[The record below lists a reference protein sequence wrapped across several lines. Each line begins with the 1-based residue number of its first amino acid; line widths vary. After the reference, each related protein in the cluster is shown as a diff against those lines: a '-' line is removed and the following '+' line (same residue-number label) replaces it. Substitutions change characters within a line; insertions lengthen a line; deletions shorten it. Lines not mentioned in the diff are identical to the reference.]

1 MQLYAG
7 LDLHSRNTY
16 IGIMDKEFKRVFGK
30 RVSNTLPLILKTLDP
45 FQDQLKGIVVES
57 TFNWYWLIDG
67 LMDAGYQC
75 VHLAN
80 PSAMKQYEGIKHTD
94 DQHDAFFLAQML
106 ILGIL
111 PQGYIYPKQDRPV
124 RDLARKRLL
133 LVRHKTAHILSLQS
147 LIARCCAQRI
157 STNEIRKFTTED
169 LQQLLKQEHIVLS
182 AQANLDTIVFLKQQI
197 QRLEKAIQKK
207 VKLNK
212 AFQQLLTVPGIGLI
226 LAMTIMLE
234 VGDIGRFPQVG
245 NFASYSR
252 CVSSQRL
259 SDGKSKGHGNRKNG
273 NRYLSWAFTEA
284 AHLAR
289 RYNENFRIGN
299 FNCSLF
305 DAGHIPGSSGIFL
318 ENGKRIFYTGDI
330 QTDQSHLLYGCYL
343 PDKADVLIT
352 ESTYSYKEH
361 LEREK
366 EEQRLLQKFG
376 KQYEAYCKK
385 VRRYF

>member
-16 IGIMDKEFKRVFGK
+16 IGIMDQEFKRLFGK
-30 RVSNTLPLILKTLDP
+30 RVLNKLPVILDTLAP
-45 FQDQLKGIVVES
+45 FRDQLKGIVVES

-111 PQGYIYPKQDRPV
+111 PQGYIYPKEDRPV
-124 RDLARKRLL
+124 RDLARKRLF
-133 LVRHKTAHILSLQS
+133 LVRHKSAHILSLQS
-147 LIARCCAQRI
+147 LIARCCAQRV
-157 STNEIRKFTTED
+157 SASEIRKFTVED
-169 LQQLLKQEHIVLS
+169 LQQLLIEEHIVLS
-182 AQANLDTIVFLKQQI
+182 AQANLDTIMFLKQQI
-197 QRLEKAIQKK
+197 KLLEKAIQKK

-212 AFQQLLTVPGIGLI
+212 AFQQLMTVPGIGLI

-234 VGDIGRFPQVG
+234 VGDIGRFAQVG

-284 AHLAR
+284 AHLSR
-289 RYNENFRIGN
+289 RYNEHFRSYYN
-299 FNCSLF
+299 RKVAQANTSLATKALSNKLARICYYIMRDQVPF
-305 DAGHIPGSSGIFL
+305 Q
-318 ENGKRIFYTGDI
+318 EN
-330 QTDQSHLLYGCYL
+330 LL
-343 PDKADVLIT
+343 
-352 ESTYSYKEH
+352 S
-361 LEREK
+361 
-366 EEQRLLQKFG
+366 Q
-376 KQYEAYCKK
+376 
-385 VRRYF
+385 

>member
-1 MQLYAG
+1 MELYAG

-30 RVSNTLPLILKTLDP
+30 RVSNNLPLILKTLDP
-45 FQDQLKGIVVES
+45 FQDQLEGIVVES

-67 LMDAGYQC
+67 LMDAGYKC

-80 PSAMKQYEGIKHTD
+80 PAAMKQYEGIKHTD
-94 DQHDAFFLAQML
+94 DQYDSFFLAQML

-111 PQGYIYPKQDRPV
+111 PQGYIYPKEDRPV
-124 RDLARKRLL
+124 RDLARKRLF
-133 LVRHKTAHILSLQS
+133 LVRHKTSHILSLQS
-147 LIARCCAQRI
+147 LIARCCGKRVSA
-157 STNEIRKFTTED
+157 NDIRTFTVED
-169 LQQLLKQEHIVLS
+169 LQQLLEQEYIVLS

-197 QRLEKAIQKK
+197 RHLEKAIQNK
-207 VKLNK
+207 VKLSK
-212 AFQQLLTVPGIGLI
+212 AFQQLMTVPGIGLI

-284 AHLAR
+284 AHLSR
-289 RYNENFRIGN
+289 RYNEHFRSYYN
-299 FNCSLF
+299 RKVAQANTSL
-305 DAGHIPGSSGIFL
+305 ATKALSNKL
-318 ENGKRIFYTGDI
+318 ARICYYI
-330 QTDQSHLLYGCYL
+330 MRDQVAFRDNLL
-343 PDKADVLIT
+343 
-352 ESTYSYKEH
+352 S
-361 LEREK
+361 
-366 EEQRLLQKFG
+366 Q
-376 KQYEAYCKK
+376 
-385 VRRYF
+385 

>member
-16 IGIMDKEFKRVFGK
+16 IGIMDKEFKRVFNK
-30 RVSNTLPLILKTLDP
+30 RVVNKLALILATLKP
-45 FQDQLKGIVVES
+45 FQNQLKGIVVES

-67 LMDAGYQC
+67 LMNAGYHC
-75 VHLAN
+75 MHLAN
-80 PSAMKQYEGIKHTD
+80 PAAMKQYEGIKHTD

-111 PQGYIYPKQDRPV
+111 PQGYIYPKEDRPV
-124 RDLARKRLL
+124 RDLARKRLF
-133 LVRHKTAHILSLQS
+133 LVRHKTSHILSLQS
-147 LIARCCAQRI
+147 LIARCSGQRV
-157 STNEIRKFTTED
+157 SANEIRKFTVED
-169 LQQLLKQEHIVLS
+169 LQRLLEQEYIVLS

-197 QRLEKAIQKK
+197 RQLEKAIQKK
-207 VKLNK
+207 VKLSK
-212 AFQQLLTVPGIGLI
+212 SFQQLMTVPGIGLI

-284 AHLAR
+284 AHLSR
-289 RYNENFRIGN
+289 RYNERFRSYYN
-299 FNCSLF
+299 RKVAQANTSLATKALSNKLARICYYIMRDQVPF
-305 DAGHIPGSSGIFL
+305 R
-318 ENGKRIFYTGDI
+318 EN
-330 QTDQSHLLYGCYL
+330 LL
-343 PDKADVLIT
+343 
-352 ESTYSYKEH
+352 S
-361 LEREK
+361 
-366 EEQRLLQKFG
+366 Q
-376 KQYEAYCKK
+376 
-385 VRRYF
+385 